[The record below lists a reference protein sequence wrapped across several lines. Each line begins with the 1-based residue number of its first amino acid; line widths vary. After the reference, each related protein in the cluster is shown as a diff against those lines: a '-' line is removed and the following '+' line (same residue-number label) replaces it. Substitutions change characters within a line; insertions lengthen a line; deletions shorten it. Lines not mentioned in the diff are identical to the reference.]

1 MEQNQITEV
10 DIWEY
15 ISKSAD
21 IATNE
26 RVEEWMNSEDFNED
40 LFNKIQKIYNIT
52 GETQKHSDL
61 ETNTAKQRF
70 FDAIENEERK
80 NYSWKKI
87 IKYAAMVA
95 ILVSTALYT
104 YQILV
109 PNDIISIETAYSDCE
124 QIHLPDGSVVWLNSS
139 SKLSYN
145 PKSPRTLFLDGE
157 AFFEVAKDKEYP
169 FTVETPDH
177 VIVKALGTSFN
188 VKSYAENTF
197 TETVLLTG
205 KVEVSSK
212 EYFKNSIIMLPNDKV
227 KIFKNDGRV
236 VTSKSSNAASSSIAW
251 RESKIQFNNKPFLEI
266 AKDLK
271 IQHNVNIRF
280 ENEQISNSR
289 FTGSFDQDLPINDI
303 LEVLKA
309 SKDFEYEYKTKTNE
323 WIIK

>member
-1 MEQNQITEV
+1 MEQDQITEV
-10 DIWEY
+10 DIWGY

-26 RVEEWMNSEDFNED
+26 RVEEWMNSDDFNEN
-40 LFNKIQKIYNIT
+40 LFNKIQNIYNAT
-52 GETQKHSDL
+52 GEKIPKHSDL
-61 ETNTAKQRF
+61 ETNVAKQKF
-70 FDAIENEERK
+70 FNSIENKERK
-80 NYSWKKI
+80 NSSWKKI
-87 IKYAAMVA
+87 IKYAAMAA
-95 ILVSTALYT
+95 ILVSTAVYT
-104 YQILV
+104 YQIIIA
-109 PNDIISIETAYSDCE
+109 NDIISIETAYSDHE

-157 AFFEVAKDKEYP
+157 AFFEVAKDKEHP

-177 VIVKALGTSFN
+177 IIVKALGTSFN
-188 VKSYAENTF
+188 VKSYAKNTF

-205 KVEVSSK
+205 KVEMSSK
-212 EYFKNSIIMLPNDKV
+212 EYLKNSIIMLPNDKV

-236 VTSKSSNAASSSIAW
+236 LASKSSNAISSIAW
-251 RESKIQFNNKPFLEI
+251 REGKIQFNNKPFLEI
-266 AKDLK
+266 ANDLK

-280 ENEQISNSR
+280 ENEQISHSK

-309 SKDFEYEYKTKTNE
+309 SKNFKYEYNTKTNE
-323 WIIK
+323 WVIK

>member
-1 MEQNQITEV
+1 MKQGQITEA
-10 DIWEY
+10 DIWGY
-15 ISKSAD
+15 ISKSSD
-21 IATNE
+21 KATNK
-26 RVEEWMNSEDFNED
+26 RVEEWMNSDDFNED
-40 LFNKIQKIYNIT
+40 LFNKIQNIYNVT
-52 GETQKHSDL
+52 GNTPKHSDL
-61 ETNTAKQRF
+61 EINTAKQKF
-70 FDAIENEERK
+70 FNAIENEKRR
-80 NYSWKKI
+80 NDSWKKI

-95 ILVSTALYT
+95 ILVSTAVYT
-104 YQILV
+104 YQILL
-109 PNDIISIETAYSDCE
+109 PNNIISIETTYSDHE

-145 PKSPRTLFLDGE
+145 PKSPRTLFIDGE
-157 AFFEVAKDKEYP
+157 AFFEVAKDKEHP

-212 EYFKNSIIMLPNDKV
+212 EYFKNNIIMLPNDKV

-236 VTSKSSNAASSSIAW
+236 VTSKSNNAVSSIAW
-251 RESKIQFNNKPFLEI
+251 RDGKIQFNNKPFLEI
-266 AKDLK
+266 ANDLK

-280 ENEQISNSR
+280 ENKQISNSK
-289 FTGSFDQDLPINDI
+289 FTGSFDQDLSINDI

-309 SKDFEYEYKTKTNE
+309 SKDFKYEYNTKANE